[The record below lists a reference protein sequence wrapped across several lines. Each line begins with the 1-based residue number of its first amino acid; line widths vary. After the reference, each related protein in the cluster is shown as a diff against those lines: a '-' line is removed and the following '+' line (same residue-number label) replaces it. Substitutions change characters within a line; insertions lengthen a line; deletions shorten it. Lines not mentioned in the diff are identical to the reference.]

1 VEAAA
6 DKGGRYQSLS
16 ALGIEWQM
24 PIIDLPGFDP
34 LRGQAPPAKEV
45 DVILVGVGSMSS
57 IVAPILTEAGLK
69 VIAFEPGP
77 FRRSAD
83 YFPDE
88 LGAAY
93 YCRATMGPKFGNEI
107 PRWRQNDSELTREA
121 TFSLGRMMNSVGGSV
136 IHYGAWMPRF
146 LPPHLPIR
154 SPFQEACGAKTLP
167 AHLSPTALP
176 DS

>member
-1 VEAAA
+1 METPA

-16 ALGIEWQM
+16 DLWTGWQM
-24 PIIDLPGFDP
+24 PISDLPGFDP

-93 YCRATMGPKFGNEI
+93 YCRATMGPKFGSEI
-107 PRWRQNDSELTREA
+107 PRWRRNDSELTREA
-121 TFSLGRMMNSVGGSV
+121 TFSLGRMMNSGGGSV
-136 IHYGAWMPRF
+136 IHYGGWMRRF
-146 LPPHLPIR
+146 HAQHLPTPPSIGV
-154 SPFQEACGAKTLP
+154 SWGPEDLP
-167 AHLSPTALP
+167 GHRP
-176 DS
+176 